1 MSTTTKTFGFNKPEL
16 TDAADIT
23 AMNQNWDKA
32 DDEIAKAKGT
42 NPNLLDN
49 WYFADPINQRAQSSY
64 SGSGY
69 GIDRWT
75 MIEADGSV
83 KLESD
88 GITVYRQLRQ
98 YIENPNDVFGKQI
111 TASVLTSDGTLHTGT
126 MTPAN
131 SDGGQLIVDDTT
143 IHLYM
148 YIVKSAASGNVSFI
162 IECRES
168 VTIQAVKLEFGSQQ
182 TLARQD
188 ETGKW
193 VLNSMPPNKTLETIK
208 CGSSTDDVNDPY
220 ANSKMLYKN
229 LGAAPAGFGLGVD
242 SLKTEYIDTL
252 AKLDALSVNRW
263 FIFTGGSSNPI
274 VMDGVRIEY
283 GGGRVDTYNGNNVR
297 MTLFS
302 YNPSNHSQKYE
313 IVRYNNQGTWGA
325 WEWVNPP
332 MNLGVEYRTTERWQG
347 KPVYVKVTNIGS
359 LPASGYVGLNVL
371 EYVSGLDTIV
381 NIEWHFESSSP
392 HDFYTMP
399 VPDLTISPI
408 HYAATYAWARFTVS
422 SDLSHISCKCVI
434 RYTKS

>member
-1 MSTTTKTFGFNKPEL
+1 LSTTTKTFGFNKPEL

-49 WYFADPINQRAQSSY
+49 WYFADPINQRAKSSY

-220 ANSKMLYKN
+220 ANSKTLYKN
-229 LGAAPAGFGLGVD
+229 LGAAPAGFGLGEGAKRLTSADNLDEIWKSGFYTWGD
-242 SLKTEYIDTL
+242 SAPQNAPVLGDEAEYNYMEVCGANETTFTQKVYSGKEN
-252 AKLDALSVNRW
+252 AKNLSVIRGFGNYGN
-263 FIFTGGSSNPI
+263 TG
-274 VMDGVRIEY
+274 
-283 GGGRVDTYNGNNVR
+283 
-297 MTLFS
+297 
-302 YNPSNHSQKYE
+302 
-313 IVRYNNQGTWGA
+313 

-332 MNLGVEYRTTERWQG
+332 MIVGVEYRTTERFLGQ
-347 KPVYVKVTNIGS
+347 PVYTMIRKIGGFTGN
-359 LPASGYVGLNVL
+359 ATCTFGESGYHAVVRIFATASYGGVRLKVDDSKIKTIQHSAG
-371 EYVSGLDTIV
+371 YVYV
-381 NIEWHFESSSP
+381 Q
-392 HDFYTMP
+392 
-399 VPDLTISPI
+399 
-408 HYAATYAWARFTVS
+408 VS
-422 SDLSHISCKCVI
+422 MGSETCTECYVQMW
-434 RYTKS
+434 YTK

>member
-1 MSTTTKTFGFNKPEL
+1 LSTTTKTFGFNKPEL

-148 YIVKSAASGNVSFI
+148 YIVKSATSGNVSFI

-168 VTIQAVKLEFGSQQ
+168 VTIKAVKLEFGSQQ

-188 ETGKW
+188 GTGKW

-229 LGAAPAGFGLGVD
+229 LGAAPATESSDYPGCYYRTINGV
-242 SLKTEYIDTL
+242 TEWI
-252 AKLDALSVNRW
+252 
-263 FIFTGGSSNPI
+263 
-274 VMDGVRIEY
+274 
-283 GGGRVDTYNGNNVR
+283 
-297 MTLFS
+297 
-302 YNPSNHSQKYE
+302 
-313 IVRYNNQGTWGA
+313 
-325 WEWVNPP
+325 NPP
-332 MNLGVEYRTTERWQG
+332 MIVGVEYRTTERSDG
-347 KPVYVKVTNIGS
+347 NPTYVKAIEIPMTTSGYKKVKI
-359 LPASGYVGLNVL
+359 ASGMTEVKSIEIVTYSKLDLGYYHYGLKDIEVYGC
-371 EYVSGLDTIV
+371 EV
-381 NIEWHFESSSP
+381 NLGDGNFQINTAQHSS
-392 HDFYTMP
+392 
-399 VPDLTISPI
+399 LTVKAIIKYCRS
-408 HYAATYAWARFTVS
+408 
-422 SDLSHISCKCVI
+422 
-434 RYTKS
+434 